1 MVQDKYWRNLSYQP
15 GSCEGGLWLTN
26 AKIVINQISETSNCN
41 LHHAP
46 LIMDCRTPISWIPQ
60 MKMNHCFRE
69 ANKCVNALAT
79 RSLETNQNYVVF
91 DSSPMDISMLLFC
104 DIIGMYY
111 ERLALPSNLYFLS
124 LALNEFSFLP
134 K

>member
-1 MVQDKYWRNLSYQP
+1 M
-15 GSCEGGLWLTN
+15 
-26 AKIVINQISETSNCN
+26 INRIFETFNCN

-46 LIMDCRTPISWIPQ
+46 LIIDCKTLINRILQ
-60 MKMNHCFRE
+60 VKMNHYFRE
-69 ANKCVNALAT
+69 VNKCVNALAT
-79 RSLETNQNYVVF
+79 RSLEANQDFVVF
-91 DSSPMDISMLLFC
+91 YSSLVDISMLLFC